1 MRQTHLK
8 LSQWVL
14 LLAAMF
20 TLSAC
25 ETVVFDALEKVGYHK
40 RDILIDRIDSAQES
54 QTEGQ
59 EQFKSAL
66 EQFKS
71 VVNFDGGDLEVIYN
85 QLNDEYEASV
95 DAADEIH
102 DRIESVESVAEALF
116 DEWQGELDQYSNAN
130 LRRDSER
137 QLKDTRRR
145 YEKVLGAM
153 RRAERA
159 IEPVLASLK
168 DNTLYL
174 KHNLNARAIASL
186 KNELGTVDS
195 DVNALL
201 SAMQQ
206 AINESNAFIDELRGG

>member
-1 MRQTHLK
+1 MRYAK
-8 LSQWVL
+8 WIFL
-14 LLAAMF
+14 LTVVISL
-20 TLSAC
+20 TAC
-25 ETVVFDALEKVGYHK
+25 ETVVYDALEKDGYHK
-40 RDILIDRIDSAQES
+40 RDILIDRIDAAQAS

-71 VVNFDGGDLEVIYN
+71 VINFDGGDLEVTYD

-102 DRIESVESVAEALF
+102 DRIDSVKNVADALF
-116 DEWQGELDQYSNAN
+116 DEWQEELEQYSNAS

-137 QLKDTRRR
+137 QLKNTRRR
-145 YEKVLGAM
+145 YSKVLGAM
-153 RRAERA
+153 RRAEKA
-159 IEPVLASLK
+159 IDPVLASLK

-186 KNELGTVDS
+186 KNELGTVDN

-201 SAMQQ
+201 TAMQQ

>member
-1 MRQTHLK
+1 MRHAK
-8 LSQWVL
+8 WIFL
-14 LLAAMF
+14 LTAVISL
-20 TLSAC
+20 TAC
-25 ETVVFDALEKVGYHK
+25 ETVVYDALEKVGYHK
-40 RDILIDRIDSAQES
+40 RDILIDRIDAAQAS

-71 VVNFDGGDLEVIYN
+71 VINFDGGDLEVTYDL
-85 QLNDEYEASV
+85 LNDEYEASV

-102 DRIESVESVAEALF
+102 DRIDSVENVADALF
-116 DEWQGELDQYSNAN
+116 DEWQEELEQYSNAS

-145 YEKVLGAM
+145 YSKVLGAM
-153 RRAERA
+153 RRAEKA
-159 IEPVLASLK
+159 IDPVLASLK

-186 KNELGTVDS
+186 KNELGTVDN

-201 SAMQQ
+201 TAMQQ

>member
-1 MRQTHLK
+1 MRYAK
-8 LSQWVL
+8 WIFL
-14 LLAAMF
+14 LTAVISL
-20 TLSAC
+20 TAC
-25 ETVVFDALEKVGYHK
+25 ETVVYDALEKVGYHK
-40 RDILIDRIDSAQES
+40 RDILIDRIDAAQAS

-71 VVNFDGGDLEVIYN
+71 VINFDGGDLEVTYDL
-85 QLNDEYEASV
+85 LNDEYEASV

-102 DRIESVESVAEALF
+102 DRINSVENVADALF
-116 DEWQGELDQYSNAN
+116 DEWQEELEQYSNAS

-137 QLKDTRRR
+137 QLKNTRRR
-145 YEKVLGAM
+145 YSKVLGAM
-153 RRAERA
+153 RRAEKA
-159 IEPVLASLK
+159 IDPVLASLK

-186 KNELGTVDS
+186 KNELGTVDN

-201 SAMQQ
+201 TAMQQ

>member
-1 MRQTHLK
+1 MRHAK
-8 LSQWVL
+8 WIFL
-14 LLAAMF
+14 LTTVISL
-20 TLSAC
+20 TAC
-25 ETVVFDALEKVGYHK
+25 ETVVYDALEKVGYHK
-40 RDILIDRIDSAQES
+40 RDILIDRIDAAQAS

-71 VVNFDGGDLEVIYN
+71 VINFDGGDLEVTYDL
-85 QLNDEYEASV
+85 LNDEYEASV

-102 DRIESVESVAEALF
+102 DRINSVENVADALF
-116 DEWQGELDQYSNAN
+116 DEWQDELEQYSNAS

-145 YEKVLGAM
+145 YSKVLGAM
-153 RRAERA
+153 RRAEKA
-159 IEPVLASLK
+159 IDPVLASLK

-186 KNELGTVDS
+186 KNELGTVDN

-201 SAMQQ
+201 NAMQQ
-206 AINESNAFIDELRGG
+206 AINESNAFIDELREG

>member
-1 MRQTHLK
+1 MRHAKWIFMLTAVISL
-8 LSQWVL
+8 
-14 LLAAMF
+14 
-20 TLSAC
+20 TAC
-25 ETVVFDALEKVGYHK
+25 ETVVYDALEKVGYHK
-40 RDILIDRIDSAQES
+40 RDILIDLIDAAQAS

-71 VVNFDGGDLEVIYN
+71 VINFDGGDLEVTYDL
-85 QLNDEYEASV
+85 LNDEYEASV
-95 DAADEIH
+95 DTADEIH
-102 DRIESVESVAEALF
+102 DRINSVENVADTLF
-116 DEWQGELDQYSNAN
+116 DEWQEELEQYSNAS

-145 YEKVLGAM
+145 YSKVLGAM
-153 RRAERA
+153 RRAENA
-159 IEPVLASLK
+159 IDPVLASLK

-186 KNELGTVDS
+186 KNELGTVDN

-201 SAMQQ
+201 TAMQQ

>member
-1 MRQTHLK
+1 MRYAK
-8 LSQWVL
+8 WIFL
-14 LLAAMF
+14 LTAVISL
-20 TLSAC
+20 TAC
-25 ETVVFDALEKVGYHK
+25 ETVVYDALEKVGYHK
-40 RDILIDRIDSAQES
+40 RDILIDRIDAAQAS

-71 VVNFDGGDLEVIYN
+71 VINFDGGDLEVTYD

-102 DRIESVESVAEALF
+102 DRIDSVKNVADALF
-116 DEWQGELDQYSNAN
+116 NEWQEELEQYSNAS

-145 YEKVLGAM
+145 YSKVLGAM
-153 RRAERA
+153 RRAENA
-159 IEPVLASLK
+159 IDPVLASLK

-186 KNELGTVDS
+186 KNELGTVDN

-201 SAMQQ
+201 TAMQQ

>member
-1 MRQTHLK
+1 MRHAK
-8 LSQWVL
+8 WIVL
-14 LLAAMF
+14 LTAVISL
-20 TLSAC
+20 TAC
-25 ETVVFDALEKVGYHK
+25 ETVVYDALEKVGYHK
-40 RDILIDRIDSAQES
+40 RDILIDRIDAAQAS

-71 VVNFDGGDLEVIYN
+71 VINFDGGDLEVTYD

-102 DRIESVESVAEALF
+102 DRINSVENVADALF
-116 DEWQGELDQYSNAN
+116 DEWQDELEQYSNAS

-145 YEKVLGAM
+145 YSKVLGAM
-153 RRAERA
+153 RRAENA
-159 IEPVLASLK
+159 IDPVLASLK

-186 KNELGTVDS
+186 KNELGTVDN

-201 SAMQQ
+201 TAMQQ